1 MSYRTLRFAIPL
13 GIAAALVVALPA
25 PAQAQF
31 GGLGK
36 KIKEK
41 ATQRAN
47 QKEDEAAQAAVD
59 AADPTKAKS
68 AVPGDKAATAETAP
82 SSASGPAARTR
93 TVAANYDFVPGQR
106 TLYYN
111 DFTDEQVGN
120 FPRRLGFG
128 SGSMEV
134 VELDGQRA
142 LKASTSSGFVITLP
156 ETLPEKFTIELD
168 VVNRN
173 SNGVG
178 AATVEIFPGG
188 EADFAGKKTHVAYG
202 HNGWD
207 VDGGGT
213 HATAMFTSEERGR
226 LVGQPVGVKVLGDG
240 PYLKLYADT
249 RRLANVPNADFPRSN
264 KLFVQMEARDDG
276 DNAVYVTRIRV
287 AESQKTIYDALA
299 STGKWATQGILF
311 ETGKAEVR
319 PESAPTLREIASAL
333 KAHPELKVQIGGH
346 TDNVGQAAANQKLSQ
361 ARADAV
367 KAALV
372 ADYGIA
378 DDRMETRGFGDTKP
392 VASNGS
398 AEGRANN
405 RRVEFIKL

>member
-1 MSYRTLRFAIPL
+1 MSYRILHFAFPL
-13 GIAAALVVALPA
+13 ALAAGLSAALPVPA
-25 PAQAQF
+25 HAQF

-41 ATQRAN
+41 ATQRVN
-47 QKEDEAAQAAVD
+47 QKEDEAAQATVD

-68 AVPGDKAATAETAP
+68 AAPAPGNASADPATPTG
-82 SSASGPAARTR
+82 SGRAARTR

-128 SGSMEV
+128 TGSMEV

-142 LKASTSSGFVITLP
+142 LKASTSSGFIITLP

-168 VVNRN
+168 VINRN
-173 SNGVG
+173 SQGVG
-178 AATVEIFPGG
+178 ASTVEIFSGG

-213 HATAMFTSEERGR
+213 HATAMFSSEERGR

-249 RRLANVPNADFPRSN
+249 RRLANVPNADFPRGN

-276 DNAVYVTRIRV
+276 DNAVYITRIRV

-319 PESAPTLREIASAL
+319 AESAPTLREIASAL
-333 KAHPELKVQIGGH
+333 KEHPELRVQIGGH

-372 ADYGIA
+372 TDYDIA
-378 DDRMETRGFGDTKP
+378 EDRMETRGFGDTKP
-392 VASNGS
+392 VTDNRS

>member
-1 MSYRTLRFAIPL
+1 MSYRSLRIAFPL
-13 GIAAALVVALPA
+13 ALAAGLAAAFPVPA
-25 PAQAQF
+25 HAQF

-41 ATQRAN
+41 ATQRVN
-47 QKEDEAAQAAVD
+47 QKEDEAAQTAVD
-59 AADPTKAKS
+59 AADPTKKS
-68 AVPGDKAATAETAP
+68 TAPAEGTASAERAAT
-82 SSASGPAARTR
+82 GPASRTR

-128 SGSMEV
+128 TGSMEV

-142 LKASTSSGFVITLP
+142 LKASTSSGFIITLP

-168 VVNRN
+168 VINRN
-173 SNGVG
+173 SQGV
-178 AATVEIFPGG
+178 AASTVEIFPGG

-249 RRLANVPNADFPRSN
+249 RRLANVPNADFARGT
-264 KLFVQMEARDDG
+264 KLYVQMEARDDG
-276 DNAVYVTRIRV
+276 DNAVYITRIRV

-319 PESAPTLREIASAL
+319 PESAPTLREIAAAL
-333 KAHPELKVQIGGH
+333 KAHPDLRVQIGGH
-346 TDNVGQAAANQKLSQ
+346 TDNVGQAAANQTLSQ

-392 VASNGS
+392 VTDNRT